1 MSKLL
6 VVFGVTGQQGGSV
19 VQAILTNKQLSKEY
33 IIRGTTRDPGQPQA
47 RALVEKGVEVV
58 KADVDDPVSLQK
70 AFEGAHVVFSSTV
83 TVYDGYAYEHEVS
96 HGRAL
101 VDAAIFV
108 GVPYYIY
115 STLPNAGKNSG
126 GKLKHMGHF
135 DGKEE
140 VEQYIRSLPIQS
152 AFIAPG
158 SFMSNFH
165 DSMTPRPL
173 GNDGTTYALFN
184 FVHPDTQLPLIDA
197 ARDTGKWVAA
207 ILADFSM
214 YKDQVL
220 CCATALYSLHE
231 IVDIMS
237 KISGKK
243 VLYQQVPEEVW
254 RGFLPPKMQDHI
266 AEMFQYF
273 QDYGY
278 YGAKTVENVKWS
290 AEQAYGQLTTLEEY
304 LRAHPLNLP

>member
-33 IIRGTTRDPGQPQA
+33 VIRGTTRDPSQPRA
-47 RALVEKGVEVV
+47 LALVEKGVEIV
-58 KADVDDPVSLQK
+58 KADVDDLASLQK

-83 TVYDGYAYEHEVS
+83 TVYDGHTYEHEVN

-101 VDAAIFV
+101 VDAAVSV

-126 GKLKHMGHF
+126 GKLTHMGHF

-184 FVHPDTQLPLIDA
+184 FVHPDTQLPLIDTA
-197 ARDTGKWVAA
+197 GDTGKWVAA
-207 ILADFSM
+207 ILTDFPK

-220 CCATALYSLHE
+220 CCCCCCCCCCCIPTPIRRPSGAMSGCLTNIQEVSAPRVCLCPVGQGSL
-231 IVDIMS
+231 I
-237 KISGKK
+237 
-243 VLYQQVPEEVW
+243 
-254 RGFLPPKMQDHI
+254 
-266 AEMFQYF
+266 
-273 QDYGY
+273 
-278 YGAKTVENVKWS
+278 S
-290 AEQAYGQLTTLEEY
+290 AETYSSTKYILIY
-304 LRAHPLNLP
+304 IPILPFINSSIPSKPPCAAIVV